1 MPRSATAGTQPGNV
15 GRLAGLAVRR
25 TISGSDITSRAGR
38 QLEPGDRSQTVTV
51 NSLADRHGQ
60 VVPDL
65 ASVAL
70 VVEERKIRWTVVD
83 CACAHARQAG
93 QRSLP
98 VVLDGRRWRLAGLDN
113 PADSETDAAW
123 YAVSEDL
130 YDLVAERIWGW
141 GLEPVIHRLA
151 GRTAAEMIDG
161 WDSRPDVLV
170 AGHPGRLSWPSRK
183 LIRQLRR
190 RDWLVTLVR

>member
-1 MPRSATAGTQPGNV
+1 MSGN
-15 GRLAGLAVRR
+15 
-25 TISGSDITSRAGR
+25 DIASCDGR
-38 QLEPGDRSQTVTV
+38 QLEAGDRSPAVTKY
-51 NSLADRHGQ
+51 SLADRHGQ

-151 GRTAAEMIDG
+151 GRTAAEVIDG
-161 WDSRPDVLV
+161 WDRRPDVLV

-183 LIRQLRR
+183 LIGQLRR